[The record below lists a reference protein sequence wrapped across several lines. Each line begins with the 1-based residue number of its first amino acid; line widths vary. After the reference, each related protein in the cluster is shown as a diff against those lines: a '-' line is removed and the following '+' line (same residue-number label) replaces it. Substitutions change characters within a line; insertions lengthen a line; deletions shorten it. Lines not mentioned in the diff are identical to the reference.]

1 MKIYTVKVVLLKL
14 RTKRDKMAFTVSE
27 FKSNIASNGG
37 GARPNL
43 FTVSISGK
51 TTAIGFDKDENI
63 LVKAAQIPGST
74 IAAQTLTYL
83 GRPIKYTGF
92 RTYDNWTTTVMNDE
106 NFTARDKISQWMRL
120 ITGKFDGERNKT
132 FGPYAT
138 AGATASYFE
147 GDAVITQLKK
157 DGTDGPKYKIENIW
171 PTSLAAIPVN
181 WGTDGVE
188 TYDIEWCFDTFTRTS

>member
-1 MKIYTVKVVLLKL
+1 
-14 RTKRDKMAFTVSE
+14 MAFTVSE

-106 NFTARDKISQWMRL
+106 NFTARDKISQWIDKKFQITETLEENPNDKRALFYSIFILIILWVGRL
-120 ITGKFDGERNKT
+120 YLIWSHLFIRPSFFD
-132 FGPYAT
+132 YA
-138 AGATASYFE
+138 
-147 GDAVITQLKK
+147 LK
-157 DGTDGPKYKIENIW
+157 
-171 PTSLAAIPVN
+171 
-181 WGTDGVE
+181 
-188 TYDIEWCFDTFTRTS
+188 